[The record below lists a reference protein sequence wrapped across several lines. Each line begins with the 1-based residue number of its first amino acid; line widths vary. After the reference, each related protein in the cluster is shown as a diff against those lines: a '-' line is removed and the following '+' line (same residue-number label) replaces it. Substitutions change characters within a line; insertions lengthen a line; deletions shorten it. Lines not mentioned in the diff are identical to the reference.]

1 MKSAHVESQCLQFNT
16 KKNLILKMK
25 MKIETISYK
34 LNCLKSQFA
43 YEILFA
49 LGKIYIAD
57 INSQFYSVYAVE
69 QPNSSKALPIIGDS
83 RSSSIDRH
91 VRQKRSF

>member
-25 MKIETISYK
+25 IVTISYK
-34 LNCLKSQFA
+34 LHCLKRLFTHK
-43 YEILFA
+43 ILFA